1 MQGKLYYVLMNSV
14 FIRHDPPFFFHCLG
28 LLMECHFFLQIYLK
42 ETLNSVVVTDD
53 HITKG
58 SLKVRN
64 WQRSTI
70 KFIFQND
77 FH

>member
-1 MQGKLYYVLMNSV
+1 MQGKLYYVLMNSLDM
-14 FIRHDPPFFFHCLG
+14 IHLFFHCLG

-64 WQRSTI
+64 RQRSTI

>member
-1 MQGKLYYVLMNSV
+1 
-14 FIRHDPPFFFHCLG
+14 
-28 LLMECHFFLQIYLK
+28 MECHFFLQIYLK

-64 WQRSTI
+64 WQRSLNLFFKMI
-70 KFIFQND
+70 FIDLDYFKD
-77 FH
+77 LL

>member
-1 MQGKLYYVLMNSV
+1 
-14 FIRHDPPFFFHCLG
+14 
-28 LLMECHFFLQIYLK
+28 MECHFFLQIYLK

-64 WQRSTI
+64 RQRSTI

>member
-1 MQGKLYYVLMNSV
+1 MIHL
-14 FIRHDPPFFFHCLG
+14 FFHCLG
-28 LLMECHFFLQIYLK
+28 LLMECQFFLQIYLK

-70 KFIFQND
+70 KFIFQKIFID
-77 FH
+77 LDYFKDLL

>member
-14 FIRHDPPFFFHCLG
+14 FIRHDPPFFHCLG

-64 WQRSTI
+64 RQRSTI

>member
-1 MQGKLYYVLMNSV
+1 
-14 FIRHDPPFFFHCLG
+14 
-28 LLMECHFFLQIYLK
+28 MECHFFLQIYLK

-64 WQRSTI
+64 WQRSTM
-70 KFIFQND
+70 KFFFKMIFID
-77 FH
+77 LDYFKDLL